1 MNPRTFREKSL
12 YAPLKDKTMFPNPKI
27 KNSLRIEEL
36 SHLPAL
42 LPEGNIY
49 NEKLQRFPNR
59 INSNG
64 CPIPQHGLQTSTSD
78 NFHTHIT
85 IQS

>member
-36 SHLPAL
+36 SHLKAL
-42 LPEGNIY
+42 LPLQGNIY
-49 NEKLQRFPNR
+49 NEKTQKVPKQNKFKRM
-59 INSNG
+59 SD
-64 CPIPQHGLQTSTSD
+64 TSTRTTD
-78 NFHTHIT
+78 INI
-85 IQS
+85 

>member
-1 MNPRTFREKSL
+1 MNSRTFREKSL

-42 LPEGNIY
+42 SPLEGNIY
-49 NEKLQRFPNR
+49 NEKTLKVPKQNQFKRM
-59 INSNG
+59 SD
-64 CPIPQHGLQTSTSD
+64 TSTRTTD
-78 NFHTHIT
+78 INI
-85 IQS
+85 